1 MKSKKKRTRRWLV
14 ALGCVLAA
22 VLLLGGAAVAV
33 LHFYKPTPGGDVPF
47 HGAEEYT
54 KDEGTY
60 QFLLIGYDRIASL
73 ADVVML
79 VSLDTGAHTL
89 AIMQFPRDT
98 YIETA
103 AGLGKP
109 KINASFAYDLK
120 HTADGD
126 TLCAAE
132 NLAADLEKTLCVD
145 IDYAAVIDLDGF
157 AAAIDTLLPGGIP
170 IEVPYALDYE
180 DPEQDLYIHLPAGHN
195 ILDGEGAEQFVR
207 FRSGFALA
215 DVGRVDAQKN
225 FLAAL
230 FAECRRALA
239 DMNVATLTSLLGDV
253 LPKMQTNVS
262 LLDAVYFAREVLR
275 LDPASM
281 TMMTAP
287 GEASRSDEGT
297 WYYQINREDARTAI
311 NLYFNVFD
319 VEISDV
325 RFDED
330 YALTDERDKTLLPL
344 YLDESGKYLKV
355 YTAAGIEGEPIP
367 IRPKS

>member
-1 MKSKKKRTRRWLV
+1 MKQKKKGKRWLLWI
-14 ALGCVLAA
+14 AIPLLA
-22 VLLLGGAAVAV
+22 VLLVGGAIFAAVY
-33 LHFYKPTPGGDVPF
+33 FYRPSPGGDVPF
-47 HGAEEYT
+47 RDAENYT

-60 QFLLIGYDRIASL
+60 QFLLIGYDRLASL

-79 VSLDTGAHTL
+79 VSVDTGSHSL
-89 AIMQFPRDT
+89 AVMQFPRDT
-98 YIETA
+98 YIETS

-109 KINASFAYDLK
+109 KINASFAYWLK
-120 HTADGD
+120 HDADGD
-126 TLCAAE
+126 TLRAAQM
-132 NLAADLEKTLCVD
+132 LAADLEKTLCVD
-145 IDYAAVIDLDGF
+145 IDYAAVVDLDGF

-170 IEVPYALDYE
+170 IEVPYDLDYE

-195 ILDGEGAEQFVR
+195 VLDGEGAEQFVR

-215 DVGRVDAQKN
+215 DIGRVDAQKN

-239 DMNVATLTSLLGDV
+239 DMSVATLTSLLGDV

-287 GEASRSDEGT
+287 GEASRSDDGT
-297 WYYQINREDARTAI
+297 WFYQVNREDVRTAI

-330 YALTDERDKTLLPL
+330 YALADEGDGTLLPI